1 MWTARWRRWWRCCAT
16 SRHDVKLQP
25 LRRLSAKG
33 KEKAAAAL
41 KNLAADADNKV
52 AIAKVEG
59 ALAALVALL
68 RDGSAAGKESAA
80 GALKNL
86 AFNDDNK
93 KLLLKLG
100 YTAGALA

>member
-1 MWTARWRRWWRCCAT
+1 M
-16 SRHDVKLQP
+16 
-25 LRRLSAKG
+25 G
-33 KEKAAAAL
+33 KENAAGAL
-41 KNLAADADNKV
+41 WSLAVNADNGV

-68 RDGSAAGKESAA
+68 RDGSAVGKERAA

-86 AFNDDNK
+86 AFNADNK

-100 YTAGALA
+100 YTAGTLA